1 MNFEYYLDLHQKGN
15 LSEAE
20 KGYRKLLKKE
30 KNNSVLLTSLGLICL
45 KTDKDEEPSE
55 IKEETEKP
63 HLYIHT
69 DNKKNFQIAVNG
81 RFLAILNIQLEGKK
95 SMNIQQFLQGNKI
108 DNNATIS

>member
-1 MNFEYYLDLHQKGN
+1 LPLLNIFIF
-15 LSEAE
+15 S
-20 KGYRKLLKKE
+20 LLKDISIFPSAWFTLNINDNK
-30 KNNSVLLTSLGLICL
+30 KRIKLHLTKIG
-45 KTDKDEEPSE
+45 
-55 IKEETEKP
+55 EETEKP

-81 RFLAILNIQLEGKK
+81 RFLAILNLQLEGKK